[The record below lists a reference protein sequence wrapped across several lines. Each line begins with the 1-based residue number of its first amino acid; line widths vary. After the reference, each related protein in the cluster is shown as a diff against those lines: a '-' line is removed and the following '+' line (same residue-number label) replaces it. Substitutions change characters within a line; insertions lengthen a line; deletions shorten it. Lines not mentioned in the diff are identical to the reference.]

1 MEESKK
7 YLELNGIYGNIK
19 ASIKNTE
26 DRSEIS
32 FNFFSVIDKLEPYI
46 ASIIVSATNNY
57 IDPIYKS
64 NQLNCSGNR
73 EKEEICADFV
83 FTLDEKAYSDFI
95 NNKEIDA
102 QDKFSCL
109 LSKYINILMLPDEFK
124 EIKDQELNLFYDNYI
139 KILKECGEYI
149 KLNGGIRE
157 NNRFFFTNI
166 FSSIID
172 KVFSKPDNNQEN
184 NINFIINTFNSIPDI
199 IKDKDINFQGQPLLN
214 RTIQRF
220 LEVPNNNNIILL
232 DFFKEIF
239 SKNPNVIYD
248 FSTTSDII
256 KKQYDSIEKNGF
268 EGNFI
273 CNFPDIVMKDGNISY
288 SDRCE
293 PNILSEI
300 LVALKRDGI
309 QIKDKQNLIAPLLI
323 NSLDVLSKQINSLKN
338 ENNTAELQKIH
349 FLLNCPVKDPNTK
362 EIKTP
367 LDFLQDFTSQ
377 ENEILNKEQ
386 RKSISKKIE
395 FLKQEPIG
403 LKTMEEI
410 KDSEKFKEIMEV
422 KKTPKERLDYM
433 ITTMNSI
440 NSFDKKNLEI
450 ITDIAE
456 QFMSLLSGMENR
468 ILSEE
473 QEKNK
478 TQKNKI
484 KKIFSRNRN
493 KKEIKNKNENIEGI
507 KKYKN
512 SINTNISYLK
522 NSLHQIKDPNIYNIT
537 AKSYKNSLMK
547 NMLNYL
553 EIFPEFNEFAEQKK
567 NEIIPQQ
574 SILIG

>member
-1 MEESKK
+1 M
-7 YLELNGIYGNIK
+7 Y
-19 ASIKNTE
+19 
-26 DRSEIS
+26 
-32 FNFFSVIDKLEPYI
+32 V
-46 ASIIVSATNNY
+46 
-57 IDPIYKS
+57 S
-64 NQLNCSGNR
+64 NQLNCFR
-73 EKEEICADFV
+73 DIEKEEICADFV
-83 FTLDEKAYSDFI
+83 FSLDEKAYLDFI
-95 NNKEIDA
+95 DNTEIDA

-124 EIKDQELNLFYDNYI
+124 EIKNQELNLFYDNYI

-199 IKDKDINFQGQPLLN
+199 IKDKNINFQGQPLLD
-214 RTIQRF
+214 IAVQHF
-220 LEVPNNNNIILL
+220 LQNFVSNNDKVINDKIIK
-232 DFFKEIF
+232 FFKETF
-239 SKNPNVIYD
+239 SKNPNVIYN
-248 FSTTSDII
+248 FSTTVDD
-256 KKQYDSIEKNGF
+256 KKKKYDNIEKNGF

-273 CNFPDIVMKDGNISY
+273 CNFPDAVNSKGHVVYNET
-288 SDRCE
+288 RCE

-300 LVALKRDGI
+300 LVALKIDRI
-309 QIKDKQNLIAPLLI
+309 QIKDKQNLIVPLLI

-386 RKSISKKIE
+386 QENISKKIE
-395 FLKQEPIG
+395 LLKQEPIS
-403 LKTMEEI
+403 LKTIEEI
-410 KDSEKFKEIMEV
+410 EDSEKFKEIVEV

>member
-32 FNFFSVIDKLEPYI
+32 LNFFSVIDKLEPYI

-57 IDPIYKS
+57 IDPIYES
-64 NQLNCSGNR
+64 NQLNCSGDI
-73 EKEEICADFV
+73 EKENICADFV
-83 FTLDEKAYSDFI
+83 FSLDEKAYLDFI
-95 NNKEIDA
+95 DNTEIDA
-102 QDKFSCL
+102 QDKFSCF

-124 EIKDQELNLFYDNYI
+124 EIKDQELELFYNNYG
-139 KILKECGEYI
+139 KILEECSKYI
-149 KLNGGIRE
+149 GSNGGIKE
-157 NNRFFFTNI
+157 NNSFFFTNI
-166 FSSIID
+166 FSNLID
-172 KVFSKPDNNQEN
+172 KILLEPNNNQKN
-184 NINFIINTFNSIPDI
+184 NIDFIINTFNSIPDI
-199 IKDKDINFQGQPLLN
+199 IKDKNINFQGQPLFN
-214 RTIQRF
+214 KTIQNF
-220 LEVPNNNNIILL
+220 LRASNNNTIPL
-232 DFFKEIF
+232 DFFKKTF
-239 SKNPNVIYD
+239 SENPNVIYN
-248 FSTTSDII
+248 FSTTNDNT
-256 KKQYDSIEKNGF
+256 KKRYDSVEKNGF
-268 EGNFI
+268 PGNFI

-293 PNILSEI
+293 PNVLSEM

-309 QIKDKQNLIAPLLI
+309 HIKDKQNLVVPLLI
-323 NSLDVLSKQINSLKN
+323 SSLDVLSKQINSLKN

-349 FLLNCPVKDPNTK
+349 FLLNCPVTDPNAK

-367 LDFLQDFTSQ
+367 LDFLQDFTYK

-386 RKSISKKIE
+386 KEYISNKIE
-395 FLKQEPIG
+395 FLKQEPIS
-403 LKTMEEI
+403 LKTIEEI

-456 QFMSLLSGMENR
+456 QFMSILSGMENR

>member
-1 MEESKK
+1 MS
-7 YLELNGIYGNIK
+7 Y
-19 ASIKNTE
+19 
-26 DRSEIS
+26 
-32 FNFFSVIDKLEPYI
+32 
-46 ASIIVSATNNY
+46 Y
-57 IDPIYKS
+57 IDPVYVS
-64 NQLNCSGNR
+64 NQLNCFR
-73 EKEEICADFV
+73 DIEKEEICADFV
-83 FTLDEKAYSDFI
+83 FSLDEKAYLDFI
-95 NNKEIDA
+95 DNTEIDA
-102 QDKFSCL
+102 QDKFSCF

-124 EIKDQELNLFYDNYI
+124 EIKYQELNLFYDNYI

-157 NNRFFFTNI
+157 NNRFFFTNT

-172 KVFSKPDNNQEN
+172 EVFLKPDNNQEN
-184 NINFIINTFNSIPDI
+184 DINFIMNTFNSIPDI
-199 IKDKDINFQGQPLLN
+199 IKDKNINFQGQPLLN

-239 SKNPNVIYD
+239 SKNPNVIYN
-248 FSTTSDII
+248 FSTTNDNT
-256 KKQYDSIEKNGF
+256 KKHYDSVEKNGF

-293 PNILSEI
+293 PNVLSEM

-309 QIKDKQNLIAPLLI
+309 HIKDKQNLVVPLLI
-323 NSLDVLSKQINSLKN
+323 SSLDVLSKQINSLEN

-386 RKSISKKIE
+386 QKSISDKIE
-395 FLKQEPIG
+395 LLKQEPIS

-410 KDSEKFKEIMEV
+410 EDSEKFKEIMEV

-456 QFMSLLSGMENR
+456 QFMSILSGMENR

-567 NEIIPQQ
+567 NEIILQQ

>member
-7 YLELNGIYGNIK
+7 YLELNDIYSNIK

-32 FNFFSVIDKLEPYI
+32 LNFFSVIDKLEPYI

-57 IDPIYKS
+57 IDPIYES
-64 NQLNCSGNR
+64 NQLNCSGDI
-73 EKEEICADFV
+73 EKENICADFV
-83 FTLDEKAYSDFI
+83 FSLDEKAYSDFI

-124 EIKDQELNLFYDNYI
+124 EIKDQELELFYNNYG
-139 KILKECGEYI
+139 KILEECSKYI
-149 KLNGGIRE
+149 GSNGGIKE
-157 NNRFFFTNI
+157 NNSFFFTNI
-166 FSSIID
+166 FSNLID
-172 KVFSKPDNNQEN
+172 KILLEPNNNQKN
-184 NINFIINTFNSIPDI
+184 NIDFIINTFNSIPDI
-199 IKDKDINFQGQPLLN
+199 IKDKNINFQGQPLLN

-220 LEVPNNNNIILL
+220 LEVPNNNNNIILL

-273 CNFPDIVMKDGNISY
+273 CNFPNAVDSKGHVVYNET
-288 SDRCE
+288 RCE

-323 NSLDVLSKQINSLKN
+323 SSLDVLSKQINSLKN

-367 LDFLQDFTSQ
+367 LDFLQDFTYK

-386 RKSISKKIE
+386 KEYISNKIE
-395 FLKQEPIG
+395 FLKQEPIS
-403 LKTMEEI
+403 LKTIEEI
-410 KDSEKFKEIMEV
+410 EDLIEFKQAVAKKIKEEKLKERQIPLNENRDMEKMFTPEIFIQERDIIETEEGNKELRDIQIKIEEEQNRKKNTRTYKFFNFFSKLFLKRETTYKTKEEKMLLNQLNNKIIDLSGPFSNAARNIEQQI
-422 KKTPKERLDYM
+422 KKTEQLSK
-433 ITTMNSI
+433 
-440 NSFDKKNLEI
+440 
-450 ITDIAE
+450 DIAI
-456 QFMSLLSGMENR
+456 R
-468 ILSEE
+468 
-473 QEKNK
+473 QEKNVG
-478 TQKNKI
+478 I
-484 KKIFSRNRN
+484 NRN
-493 KKEIKNKNENIEGI
+493 
-507 KKYKN
+507 
-512 SINTNISYLK
+512 L
-522 NSLHQIKDPNIYNIT
+522 
-537 AKSYKNSLMK
+537 
-547 NMLNYL
+547 
-553 EIFPEFNEFAEQKK
+553 
-567 NEIIPQQ
+567 
-574 SILIG
+574 

>member
-1 MEESKK
+1 M
-7 YLELNGIYGNIK
+7 Y
-19 ASIKNTE
+19 A
-26 DRSEIS
+26 
-32 FNFFSVIDKLEPYI
+32 
-46 ASIIVSATNNY
+46 
-57 IDPIYKS
+57 S

-109 LSKYINILMLPDEFK
+109 LSKYINILILPDEFK
-124 EIKDQELNLFYDNYI
+124 EIKNQELNLFYDNYI

-199 IKDKDINFQGQPLLN
+199 IKDKNINFQGQPLLN

-273 CNFPDIVMKDGNISY
+273 CNFPNAVDSKGHVVYNET
-288 SDRCE
+288 RCE

-309 QIKDKQNLIAPLLI
+309 HIKDKQNLVVPLLI
-323 NSLDVLSKQINSLKN
+323 NSLDVLK
-338 ENNTAELQKIH
+338 
-349 FLLNCPVKDPNTK
+349 
-362 EIKTP
+362 
-367 LDFLQDFTSQ
+367 
-377 ENEILNKEQ
+377 
-386 RKSISKKIE
+386 
-395 FLKQEPIG
+395 
-403 LKTMEEI
+403 
-410 KDSEKFKEIMEV
+410 
-422 KKTPKERLDYM
+422 
-433 ITTMNSI
+433 
-440 NSFDKKNLEI
+440 
-450 ITDIAE
+450 
-456 QFMSLLSGMENR
+456 
-468 ILSEE
+468 
-473 QEKNK
+473 
-478 TQKNKI
+478 
-484 KKIFSRNRN
+484 
-493 KKEIKNKNENIEGI
+493 
-507 KKYKN
+507 
-512 SINTNISYLK
+512 
-522 NSLHQIKDPNIYNIT
+522 
-537 AKSYKNSLMK
+537 
-547 NMLNYL
+547 
-553 EIFPEFNEFAEQKK
+553 
-567 NEIIPQQ
+567 
-574 SILIG
+574 

>member
-1 MEESKK
+1 M
-7 YLELNGIYGNIK
+7 Y
-19 ASIKNTE
+19 A
-26 DRSEIS
+26 
-32 FNFFSVIDKLEPYI
+32 
-46 ASIIVSATNNY
+46 
-57 IDPIYKS
+57 S

-95 NNKEIDA
+95 NNTEIDA

-124 EIKDQELNLFYDNYI
+124 EIKNQELNLFYDNYI

-199 IKDKDINFQGQPLLN
+199 IKDKNINFQGQPLLD
-214 RTIQRF
+214 IAVQHF
-220 LEVPNNNNIILL
+220 LQNFVSNNDKVINDKIIK
-232 DFFKEIF
+232 FFKETF
-239 SKNPNVIYD
+239 SKNPNVIYN
-248 FSTTSDII
+248 FSTTVDD
-256 KKQYDSIEKNGF
+256 KKKKYDNIEKNGF
-268 EGNFI
+268 KGNFI
-273 CNFPDIVMKDGNISY
+273 CNFPNAVDSKGHVVYNET
-288 SDRCE
+288 RCE

-323 NSLDVLSKQINSLKN
+323 NSLDVLSKQINSLEN

-386 RKSISKKIE
+386 QTI
-395 FLKQEPIG
+395 
-403 LKTMEEI
+403 EEI
-410 KDSEKFKEIMEV
+410 EDSEKFKEIMEV

-456 QFMSLLSGMENR
+456 QFMSILSGMENR

-493 KKEIKNKNENIEGI
+493 KKEIKNKNENIE
-507 KKYKN
+507 
-512 SINTNISYLK
+512 
-522 NSLHQIKDPNIYNIT
+522 
-537 AKSYKNSLMK
+537 
-547 NMLNYL
+547 
-553 EIFPEFNEFAEQKK
+553 
-567 NEIIPQQ
+567 
-574 SILIG
+574 